1 MHWVRGIRV
10 SVATQAMIGIGRRG
24 MARLSI
30 SRWWN
35 TTEGPFRKSIV
46 AAGGSLQPKPLAPM
60 WRDWANTA
68 LRSSADVDRAVG
80 AVEAAG
86 LAPHIERTKNW
97 DALIALG
104 TILEATT
111 PKAAVLEMGAEVYSP
126 LLTWLY
132 QYGYRALT
140 GIDLVHRER
149 VRRGP
154 IQLLPMDL
162 TATTFRDRSFDA
174 IACLSVVEHGVDP
187 DAYFREAARLLRPGG
202 VLVTSTDYWPEPVD
216 TRGQKAFGQPIRV
229 FDRVGID
236 RLLEV
241 AARHGF
247 ATTGPLDLEVDERAV
262 RWARYDLDYT
272 FIAMI
277 MRRADERAVRDKG

>member
-1 MHWVRGIRV
+1 MCWVRGIPV
-10 SVATQAMIGIGRRG
+10 SVATQAVIGIGRRG

-35 TTEGPFRKSIV
+35 TTEQPFRRSIV
-46 AAGGSLQPKPLAPM
+46 AAGGSLQPKPLPPI
-60 WRDWANTA
+60 WREWVNTA
-68 LRSSADVDRAVG
+68 LRSKADVERAVST
-80 AVEAAG
+80 VQDVG

-104 TILEATT
+104 TILEATDR
-111 PKAAVLEMGAEVYSP
+111 KASVLEMGAEVYSP

-132 QYGYRALT
+132 QYGYRSLI

-174 IACLSVVEHGVDP
+174 VACLSVVEHGVDP

-202 VLVTSTDYWPEPVD
+202 VLVTSTDYWPDPVD

-229 FDRVGID
+229 FDRAGID
-236 RLLEV
+236 GLL
-241 AARHGF
+241 AAASRHGF
-247 ATTGPLDLEVDERAV
+247 ATTGRLDLEADERAV

-272 FIAMI
+272 FVAMI
-277 MRRADERAVRDKG
+277 MRRTDERAARDEG